1 MKQIA
6 IIGLGRFGMS
16 LARSLTEN
24 KCQVLAVDSDME
36 RVKKAQAFVAQAAQ
50 LDAKDEDSL
59 KAVGVTEMDAT
70 VVAIGADIESSM
82 LATMTLKDMGVPRVI
97 VKASSE
103 LHGRFLKKIGADQ
116 VVFPEGDS
124 GRRLGIFLAKPGII
138 EQIDLG
144 EEYGIFEI
152 NVPDSW
158 IGKTLGELQIRVK
171 YGITILAI
179 RSQDADGE
187 KEFSMIISPL
197 ASEKLKAGDVVTVL
211 GHVDEVK
218 KLIP

>member
-6 IIGLGRFGMS
+6 VIGLGRFGMS

-24 KCQVLAVDSDME
+24 KCQVFAVDSDME
-36 RVKKAQAFVAQAAQ
+36 RVKKAQSFVAQAAQ
-50 LDAKDEDSL
+50 LDARDEDSL
-59 KAVGVTEMDAT
+59 KAIGVTEMDAI

-82 LATMTLKDMGVPRVI
+82 LATMTLKDMGVSRVI
-97 VKASSE
+97 VKASSV

-116 VVFPEGDS
+116 VVFPEGDT
-124 GRRLGIFLAKPGII
+124 GRRLGMFLAKPGII

-152 NVPDSW
+152 KVPDPW
-158 IGKTLGELQIRVK
+158 TGKTIGELQIRVK
-171 YGITILAI
+171 YGITLLAI
-179 RSQDADGE
+179 RREDPDGE
-187 KEFSMIISPL
+187 KEFSMVISPL
-197 ASEKLKAGDVVTVL
+197 ASEKLKAEDVITIL

-218 KLIP
+218 KIIP

>member
-6 IIGLGRFGMS
+6 VIGLGRFGMS

-24 KCQVLAVDSDME
+24 KCQVVAVDSDME
-36 RVKKAQAFVAQAAQ
+36 RVKKAQVFVAQAAQ
-50 LDAKDEDSL
+50 LDARDEDSL
-59 KAVGVTEMDAT
+59 KAVGVTEMDAI

-82 LATMTLKDMGVPRVI
+82 LATMTLKDMGVSRVI

-152 NVPDSW
+152 KVPDSW
-158 IGKTLGELQIRVK
+158 AGKTIAGLEIRVK

-179 RSQDADGE
+179 RSSDPDEE
-187 KEFSMIISPL
+187 KGFSMIISPL
-197 ASEKLKAGDVVTVL
+197 ATQKLKAEDIVTVL

-218 KLIP
+218 KILP